1 MKVGPPPHPPRGAC
15 FFCWWAVWVLLYI
28 DVGERWYSYPEKS
41 EKFAQ
46 KQGIHGMNIQKI
58 R

>member
-1 MKVGPPPHPPRGAC
+1 MKVSTRIIRVDT
-15 FFCWWAVWVLLYI
+15 FCISGGVLWVFLCT
-28 DVGERWYSYPEKS
+28 DAGEQKYSYPIKS

-46 KQGIHGMNIQKI
+46 KQRMYSMNIQKA

>member
-1 MKVGPPPHPPRGAC
+1 LKVSTRMIRVDT
-15 FFCWWAVWVLLYI
+15 FCISGGGLWVLLCT
-28 DVGERWYSYPEKS
+28 DAGERKYSYPIKS

-46 KQGIHGMNIQKI
+46 KQRMHSMNIQKA

>member
-1 MKVGPPPHPPRGAC
+1 MKVSTRMIRVDTFCIFERGL
-15 FFCWWAVWVLLYI
+15 WAFLCT
-28 DVGERWYSYPEKS
+28 DAGERWYSYPIKS

>member
-1 MKVGPPPHPPRGAC
+1 MKVSTRIIRVDTFCISGGIALGILCTGA
-15 FFCWWAVWVLLYI
+15 
-28 DVGERWYSYPEKS
+28 GERWHSYPAKS

-46 KQGIHGMNIQKI
+46 KQRIHGMNIQKT

>member
-1 MKVGPPPHPPRGAC
+1 MKVSTRIIRVDT
-15 FFCWWAVWVLLYI
+15 FCISGGVLWVLLYI
-28 DVGERWYSYPEKS
+28 DVGERWYIYPEKS

-46 KQGIHGMNIQKI
+46 KQGIHGMNIHKI

>member
-1 MKVGPPPHPPRGAC
+1 VL
-15 FFCWWAVWVLLYI
+15 WVLLYI

>member
-1 MKVGPPPHPPRGAC
+1 MKVSTRIIRVDT
-15 FFCWWAVWVLLYI
+15 FCISGGVLWVLLYI
-28 DVGERWYSYPEKS
+28 DVGERWYSYPIKS

-46 KQGIHGMNIQKI
+46 KQRMHSMNIQKA

>member
-1 MKVGPPPHPPRGAC
+1 MKVSTRIIRVDT
-15 FFCWWAVWVLLYI
+15 FCISGGVLWVLLYI
-28 DVGERWYSYPEKS
+28 DVGERWYSYPIKS

>member
-1 MKVGPPPHPPRGAC
+1 MKVSTRIIR
-15 FFCWWAVWVLLYI
+15 VVLWVLLYI

-46 KQGIHGMNIQKI
+46 KQGIHGINIQKI